1 MEEAEA
7 IVEAEVEVEALADV
21 EEIIEAEPET
31 VVDEAQLQ
39 AEREEAL
46 ARIPP
51 DAYDL
56 PLAVLALSS
65 QVLGHLRDARIEN
78 LGEIME
84 LLAGGDRGLLALEGM
99 DPKAV
104 AEIKSQVEI
113 MVSVPSAP
121 SKAEA
126 EAEEDAARV
135 LIPRYEYVADDEL
148 ERKAT
153 PRRQRRQKQ
162 RRPVY
167 EEDLDEV
174 ASGSKRS
181 KQTYDEWDDFDE

>member
-1 MEEAEA
+1 
-7 IVEAEVEVEALADV
+7 
-21 EEIIEAEPET
+21 
-31 VVDEAQLQ
+31 
-39 AEREEAL
+39 
-46 ARIPP
+46 
-51 DAYDL
+51 
-56 PLAVLALSS
+56 
-65 QVLGHLRDARIEN
+65 
-78 LGEIME
+78 
-84 LLAGGDRGLLALEGM
+84 
-99 DPKAV
+99 
-104 AEIKSQVEI
+104 

-148 ERKAT
+148 ERKAK

-167 EEDLDEV
+167 EEDPDEV
-174 ASGSKRS
+174 ASGRKRS